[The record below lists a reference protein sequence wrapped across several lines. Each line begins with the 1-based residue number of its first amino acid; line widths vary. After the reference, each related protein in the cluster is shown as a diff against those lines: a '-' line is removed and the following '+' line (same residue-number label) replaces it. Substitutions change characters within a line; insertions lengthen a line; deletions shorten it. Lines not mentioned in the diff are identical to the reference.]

1 MNDYKKSLKVNN
13 KKEVKQNRRNFY
25 KTYEKGKDDKKIYKG
40 STTAQLELS
49 QNLYLNGVSCFVIN
63 AQNKVLI
70 ERRANTKLTANEID
84 LCSGHTDN
92 NETPTQAMIRE
103 YVEELHSGTEEEK
116 QKAREEAIKGLK
128 KLEELDLI
136 FKNKGKERKF
146 FIQFYMLKTKMKEFT
161 KQAEE
166 VQNIEWIPYQE
177 CFELIRQ
184 GKTKF
189 PYDKRYEKMFMEI
202 EEYIKGKN
210 IENNKDINIK

>member
-1 MNDYKKSLKVNN
+1 MNDYKKSLKINTEKDYKEN
-13 KKEVKQNRRNFY
+13 KRSFY
-25 KTYEKGKDDKKIYKG
+25 KTYEKGKNDKKIYAG
-40 STTAQLELS
+40 STTANLELA
-49 QNLYLNGVSCFVIN
+49 QDLYLNGVSCFVIDEKN
-63 AQNKVLI
+63 RVLI
-70 ERRANTKLTANEID
+70 ERRANTKLTAGEVD

-103 YVEELHSGTEEEK
+103 YVEELHSGTQEEK
-116 QKAREEAIKGLK
+116 QIAREEAIKGLI

-146 FIQFYMLKTKMKEFT
+146 FIQFYMLKTKMKQFT

-166 VQNIEWIPYQE
+166 VQDIEWIPYQK

-189 PYDKRYEKMFMEI
+189 SYDKRYEKMFMEI
-202 EEYIKGKN
+202 EEHIKGKN

>member
-1 MNDYKKSLKVNN
+1 MNDYKKSLKIND
-13 KKEVKQNRRNFY
+13 KKDDIKDKRSFY
-25 KTYEKGKDDKKIYKG
+25 KIYEKGKDNKKIYRG
-40 STTAQLELS
+40 STTSNLELS

-63 AQNKVLI
+63 DENKILI

-92 NETPTQAMIRE
+92 NETTTQAMIRE
-103 YVEELHSGTEEEK
+103 YVEEVHSGTEEEK
-116 QKAREEAIKGLK
+116 QIAREEAINGLK

-136 FKNKGKERKF
+136 FKNKGKGRKF
-146 FIQFYMLKTKMKEFT
+146 FIQFYMLKTKMKQFT
-161 KQAEE
+161 KQEAE

-202 EEYIKGKN
+202 EEHIKGKN

>member
-1 MNDYKKSLKVNN
+1 MNDYKKSLKIND
-13 KKEVKQNRRNFY
+13 KKDDREDKRSFY
-25 KTYEKGKDDKKIYKG
+25 KTYERGKDNKKIYKG
-40 STTAQLELS
+40 STIAQLELV
-49 QNLYLNGVSCFVIN
+49 QNLCLNGVSCFVIN
-63 AQNKVLI
+63 DENEVLI

-84 LCSGHTDN
+84 LCSGHIDN

-116 QKAREEAIKGLK
+116 QIAREEAINGLK
-128 KLEELDLI
+128 KIEELDLI

-146 FIQFYMLKTKMKEFT
+146 FIQFYMLKTKMKQFT
-161 KQAEE
+161 PQAEE

-189 PYDKRYEKMFMEI
+189 PYDKRYEKIFMEI
-202 EEYIKGKN
+202 EKYIKGKN